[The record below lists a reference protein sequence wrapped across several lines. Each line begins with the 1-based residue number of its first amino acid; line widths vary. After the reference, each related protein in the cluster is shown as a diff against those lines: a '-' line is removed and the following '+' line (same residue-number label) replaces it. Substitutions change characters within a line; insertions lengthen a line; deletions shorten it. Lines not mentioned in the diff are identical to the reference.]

1 MLMPI
6 NGIKQTNYLNK
17 IEKTNHQNVR
27 EMEIPEISNDKFEK
41 NNISFQGRNIT
52 TLKQVYGNSVVAEV
66 KKNLTKNL
74 EYWKDNLYNIKYEA
88 LKAARP
94 SHTVSVH
101 GQTGKYNTNNKVDR
115 AFAGISSFGITEIE
129 RACENASYR
138 KEARNYVDKM
148 VILRSELDNIQFNEK
163 IAEINKNTANNA
175 NEIKYEASLQDVK
188 NNEIRPKLLDKIQRF
203 REGRPTEMPNCVM
216 FSHKDEEINTKLIH
230 WVEERV
236 NSNYTTVDSEKLLE
250 ELENAEEN
258 YQKTGDWNIL
268 YIPVL
273 EKSINTETSDKK
285 TIAIYKDIMS
295 NCAEDY
301 HTTLI
306 FKTRTP
312 EKLDSIALQP
322 HRVTKIDMSKIK
334 SMKDLEIVSAKIRLD
349 NATYIENT
357 PIAALNDLLLIS
369 GNQNKALSWDYSS
382 SDFKQAENALKNFS
396 SYNNSEFSARITK
409 VLDSL
414 RNIW

>member
-6 NGIKQTNYLNK
+6 NGAYQTHYLNK
-17 IEKTNHQNVR
+17 SEKINNQNVKK
-27 EMEIPEISNDKFEK
+27 IGITKTGNDKFEK

-52 TLKQVYGNSVVAEV
+52 MLKQMYGDSVVAEV

-74 EYWKDNLYNIKYEA
+74 ESWKNSLYNIKYEV
-88 LKAARP
+88 LKATRP
-94 SHTVSVH
+94 SHTVSAH
-101 GQTGKYNTNNKVDR
+101 GRSGTYNTNNKFDR
-115 AFAGISSFGITEIE
+115 VLVGISSFGITEIE
-129 RACENASYR
+129 RACENADFR
-138 KEARNYVDKM
+138 KEAQNYVDKM
-148 VILRSELDNIQFNEK
+148 VVLRSELDNIQFNEK
-163 IAEINKNTANNA
+163 IAELNKKTTSNT
-175 NEIKYEASLQDVK
+175 NEIKYEASIQDVK

-216 FSHKDEEINTKLIH
+216 FSNSNGAINTNLIH
-230 WVEERV
+230 WIEERV
-236 NSNYTTVDSEKLLE
+236 NSNYTTVDNEKLLE
-250 ELENAEEN
+250 ELEKAEEN

-268 YIPVL
+268 YL
-273 EKSINTETSDKK
+273 YEMDRMINPE
-285 TIAIYKDIMS
+285 IAENWQIENMKGIMS

-312 EKLDSIALQP
+312 EKLDPIALQP

-334 SMKDLEIVSAKIRLD
+334 SKNDLEIVSAKERLG
-349 NATYIENT
+349 NSTYIDET

-369 GNQNKALSWDYSS
+369 GNQDKALSWDYSG
-382 SDFKQAENALKNFS
+382 SDFEQAEKVLKNFS
-396 SYNNSEFSARITK
+396 SCNNSEFSARITK

-414 RNIW
+414 KNIW